1 MSSNSNTKI
10 LSRYWLFQQFG
21 GAKGDTKWTSFV
33 HSGVMFPPLYQPHK
47 IPVIYNGIEVILPP
61 LAEEYATLYARY
73 LDTEYIKSKTFN
85 KNFFKSWKPTL
96 KNLQIP
102 IESLDLCD
110 FSKIAKYLEK
120 EKTNKKAL
128 TSEQKSQTKEVQ
140 DKEEEIYKTAIVDN
154 KPQPVGNYKME
165 PPGIFIGRG
174 CHPKLGTIKTR
185 IEPKDVI
192 LNLSKGAPIPPIP
205 SLYSGINMK
214 WKKIIHDNKAE
225 WLAAWK
231 DTITGKTK
239 YVWLGA
245 KSDFKAK
252 SDEEKFNKARRLVK
266 LIDTIRKTNM
276 ANLESKDL
284 ATAQLATALYFID
297 KLALR
302 VGNEKG
308 EDQADTVGVTSLRY
322 EHVTTKPDFVIK
334 LDFLGK
340 DSVRYVNEV
349 QVEPQVYSNIQRFLN
364 SKSKGDDLFE
374 EIRSADLNE
383 YLKTFDPDL
392 TAKVF
397 RTFNASYVFQQEL
410 DSITSKY
417 KSYDKSDKLNLLLTM
432 FNKANAKVAL
442 LCNHQKNV
450 SKGFE
455 ESVGK
460 INEKIKEYK
469 NQLAELEAL
478 DEPTDSQKKKI
489 KKIKEY
495 IKSQKHKKDLKMEL
509 KNISLGTSKTNYI
522 DPRITVAFL
531 KTHDIPVEKIF
542 SSTLKEK
549 FFWAF
554 DVDSKWNF

>member
-1 MSSNSNTKI
+1 MNPSNTKI
-10 LSRYWLFQQFG
+10 LSRYFLYQQFG
-21 GAKGDTKWTSFV
+21 GAKGEKKWSSFI
-33 HSGVMFPPLYQPHK
+33 HSGVMFPDLYIPHG
-47 IPVIYNGIEVILPP
+47 IPVVYNGIKVSLPP
-61 LAEEYATLYARY
+61 LAEEYATLYAKY
-73 LDTEYIKSKTFN
+73 LNTEYIKSKTFN
-85 KNFFKSWKPTL
+85 KNFFKCWKPTI
-96 KNLQIP
+96 KNLSTP
-102 IESLDLCD
+102 IESLELCD
-110 FSKIAKYLEK
+110 FSLIASYLEK
-120 EKTNKKAL
+120 QKEKKKL
-128 TSEQKSQTKEVQ
+128 ESKSTDIDLQ
-140 DKEEEIYKTAIVDN
+140 EEKFKTAQVDG
-154 KPQPVGNYKME
+154 KPQPVGNYRME

-192 LNLSKGAPIPPIP
+192 LNLSKDAPVPPMPQMYIG
-205 SLYSGINMK
+205 SK
-214 WKKIIHDNKAE
+214 WKKIVHDNKAE

-252 SDEEKFNKARRLVK
+252 SDEEKFNKARKLVK
-266 LIDTIRKTNM
+266 LINKIRQTNT
-276 ANLESKDL
+276 ANLESRDIK
-284 ATAQLATALYFID
+284 TSQLATALYFID

-322 EHVTTKPDFVIK
+322 EHVTAKPPNKIK

-340 DSVRYVNEV
+340 DSVRYVNEIEV
-349 QVEPQVYSNIQRFLN
+349 DPQIYTNIEKFLKG
-364 SKSKGDDLFE
+364 KSKGDDLFE
-374 EIRSADLNE
+374 TITSADLNE
-383 YLKTFDPDL
+383 YLKTFDDDL

-397 RTFNASYVFQQEL
+397 RTFNASYVFEQEL
-410 DSITSKY
+410 HAITAKY
-417 KSYDKSDKLNLLLTM
+417 KSYDKSDKLNMLLTM
-432 FNKANAKVAL
+432 FNKANAKVAM

-455 ESVGK
+455 ESVDK
-460 INEKIKEYK
+460 INDKIKEYK
-469 NQLAELEAL
+469 TKLAELEGVT
-478 DEPTDSQKKKI
+478 EPSDSQKKKI
-489 KKIKEY
+489 KKLKEH
-495 IKSQKHKKDLKMEL
+495 IKSQKHKKDLKLEL

-542 SSTLKEK
+542 STTLKEK

-554 DVDSKWNF
+554 EVNKDWTFSS

>member
-1 MSSNSNTKI
+1 MNNINIKL
-10 LSRYWLFQQFG
+10 LSRYFIYQQFG
-21 GAKGDTKWTSFV
+21 GAKGDKKWSSFI
-33 HSGVMFPPLYQPHK
+33 HSGVMFPDLYVPHG
-47 IPVIYNGIEVILPP
+47 IPVIYNGIEVPLPP

-73 LDTEYIKSKTFN
+73 LNTEYIKSKTFK
-85 KNFFKSWKPTL
+85 KNFFKSWKPTI
-96 KNLQIP
+96 KNLSVP
-102 IESLDLCD
+102 IDNLDLCD
-110 FSKIAKYLEK
+110 FSLIASYLEK
-120 EKTNKKAL
+120 QKEKKKLQAKS
-128 TSEQKSQTKEVQ
+128 TDNSSE
-140 DKEEEIYKTAIVDN
+140 DKFKTAQVDG

-192 LNLSKGAPIPPIP
+192 LNLSKDAPIPPMP
-205 SLYSGINMK
+205 PMYTGSK
-214 WKKIIHDNKAE
+214 WKKIVHDNKAE

-239 YVWLGA
+239 YVWLGV

-252 SDEEKFNKARRLVK
+252 SDEEKFNKARKLVK
-266 LIDTIRKTNM
+266 LINKIRQTNRT
-276 ANLESKDL
+276 NLESQDIRV
-284 ATAQLATALYFID
+284 AQLATALYFID

-322 EHVTTKPDFVIK
+322 EHVTAKPINRIK

-340 DSVRYVNEV
+340 DSVRYVNEIE
-349 QVEPQVYSNIQRFLN
+349 VEPQIYTNIEKFLN
-364 SKSKGDDLFE
+364 GKSKGDDLFE
-374 EIRSADLNE
+374 TITSADLNE
-383 YLKTFDPDL
+383 YLKTFDDDL

-397 RTFNASYVFQQEL
+397 RTFNASYVFEQEL
-410 DSITSKY
+410 KEITAKY

-432 FNKANAKVAL
+432 FNKANAKVAM

-455 ESVGK
+455 ESVDK
-460 INEKIKEYK
+460 INTKIKEYK
-469 NQLAELEAL
+469 TKLEELDRES
-478 DEPTDSQKKKI
+478 EPTDSQKKKI
-489 KKIKEY
+489 KKLKEY
-495 IKSQKHKKDLKMEL
+495 IKSQRHKKDLKLEL

-531 KTHDIPVEKIF
+531 KTHEIPVEKIF
-542 SSTLKEK
+542 STTLKEK

-554 DVDSKWNF
+554 EVNADWKFSL

>member
-1 MSSNSNTKI
+1 MDSNNTTKL

-21 GAKGDTKWTSFV
+21 GAKGDLKWKTFV
-33 HSGVMFPPLYQPHK
+33 HSGVMFPPLYKPHN
-47 IPVIYNGIEVILPP
+47 IPIIYNGVEVALPP

-73 LDTEYIKSKTFN
+73 LNTEYIKSKTFN
-85 KNFFKSWKPTL
+85 KNFFKSWKSTL
-96 KNLQIP
+96 KNLSTP
-102 IESLDLCD
+102 IESLELCN
-110 FSKIAKYLEK
+110 FTAIAKYLEK
-120 EKTNKKAL
+120 LKVSKVLVDSVAKAQ
-128 TSEQKSQTKEVQ
+128 SKQTQ
-140 DKEEEIYKTAIVDN
+140 DQEEEIYKIAFVDD

-174 CHPKLGTIKTR
+174 CHPKLGTIKKR

-192 LNLSKGAPIPPIP
+192 LNLSKGAPTPQ
-205 SLYSGINMK
+205 LQAFYSGTK
-214 WKKIIHDNKAE
+214 WRKIVHDNKAE

-245 KSDFKAK
+245 KSDFKAR
-252 SDEEKFNKARRLVK
+252 SDEEKFNKARKLVK
-266 LIDTIRKTNM
+266 LIDKIRQTNTT
-276 ANLESKDL
+276 NLESKNNY
-284 ATAQLATALYFID
+284 TAQLATALYFID

-322 EHVTTKPDFVIK
+322 EHVICKPDNIIK

-349 QVEPQVYSNIQRFLN
+349 KVDPQIYTNIQKFLTG
-364 SKSKGDDLFE
+364 KSKGDDLFE
-374 EIRSADLNE
+374 LLKSADLNE

-397 RTFNASYVFQQEL
+397 RTFNASFVFQQEL
-410 DSITSKY
+410 NSITTKY
-417 KSYDKSDKLNLLLTM
+417 KSYDKADKLNLLLTM

-460 INEKIKEYK
+460 LNDKIKEYK
-469 NQLAELEAL
+469 SKLAELEAIS
-478 DEPTDSQKKKI
+478 EPTDSQKKKI

-531 KTHDIPVEKIF
+531 KTHEIPVEKIF

-554 DVDSKWNF
+554 DVNPNWQF

>member
-1 MSSNSNTKI
+1 MNPSNTKI
-10 LSRYWLFQQFG
+10 LCRYFLYQQFG
-21 GAKGDTKWTSFV
+21 GAKGDKKWSSFI
-33 HSGVMFPPLYQPHK
+33 HSGVMFPDLYEPHG
-47 IPVIYNGIEVILPP
+47 IPIIYNGIEVKLPP

-73 LDTEYIKSKTFN
+73 LGTEYIKSKTFN
-85 KNFFKSWKPTL
+85 KNFFKCWKPTI
-96 KNLQIP
+96 KNLSVP
-102 IESLDLCD
+102 IENIDLCD
-110 FSKIAKYLEK
+110 FSKISSYLEK
-120 EKTNKKAL
+120 QKEKKKLQAKSTD
-128 TSEQKSQTKEVQ
+128 TSSE
-140 DKEEEIYKTAIVDN
+140 DKFKTALVDG
-154 KPQPVGNYKME
+154 KAQPVGNYKME

-192 LNLSKGAPIPPIP
+192 LNLSKDAPVPPMP
-205 SLYSGINMK
+205 SMYTGSK
-214 WKKIIHDNKAE
+214 WKKIVHDNRAE

-252 SDEEKFNKARRLVK
+252 SDEEKFNKARKLVK
-266 LIDTIRKTNM
+266 LINKIRQTNTI
-276 ANLESKDL
+276 NLQSKD
-284 ATAQLATALYFID
+284 THIAQLATALYFID

-322 EHVTTKPDFVIK
+322 EHVTAKPPNRIK

-340 DSVRYVNEV
+340 DSVRYVNEIEV
-349 QVEPQVYSNIQRFLN
+349 DPQIYENIEIFLKN
-364 SKSKGDDLFE
+364 KSKGDDLFE
-374 EIRSADLNE
+374 TITSADLNE
-383 YLKTFDPDL
+383 YLKTFDDDL

-410 DSITSKY
+410 QAITSKY

-432 FNKANAKVAL
+432 FNKANAKVAM

-455 ESVGK
+455 ESVDK
-460 INEKIKEYK
+460 INTKIKEYK
-469 NQLAELEAL
+469 TKLAELEGVS
-478 DEPTDSQKKKI
+478 EQSDSQKKKI
-489 KKIKEY
+489 KKLKEY
-495 IKSQKHKKDLKMEL
+495 IKSQKHKKDLKLEL

-531 KTHDIPVEKIF
+531 KTHEIPVEKIF
-542 SSTLKEK
+542 STTLKEK

-554 DVDSKWNF
+554 EVNSDWVF

>member
-1 MSSNSNTKI
+1 MNNINIKL
-10 LSRYWLFQQFG
+10 LSRYFIYQQFG
-21 GAKGDTKWTSFV
+21 GAKGDKKWSSFI
-33 HSGVMFPPLYQPHK
+33 HSGVMFPDLYVPHG
-47 IPVIYNGIEVILPP
+47 IPVIYNGIEVPLPP

-73 LDTEYIKSKTFN
+73 LNTEYIKSKTFK
-85 KNFFKSWKPTL
+85 KNFFKSWKPTI
-96 KNLQIP
+96 KNLSVP
-102 IESLDLCD
+102 IDNLDLCD
-110 FSKIAKYLEK
+110 FSLIASYLEK
-120 EKTNKKAL
+120 QKEKKKLQAKS
-128 TSEQKSQTKEVQ
+128 TDNSSE
-140 DKEEEIYKTAIVDN
+140 DKFKTAQVDG

-192 LNLSKGAPIPPIP
+192 LNLSKDAPIPPMP
-205 SLYSGINMK
+205 PMYTGSK
-214 WKKIIHDNKAE
+214 WKKIVHDNKAE

-239 YVWLGA
+239 YVWLGV

-252 SDEEKFNKARRLVK
+252 SDEEKFNKARKLVK
-266 LIDTIRKTNM
+266 LINKIRQTNRT
-276 ANLESKDL
+276 NLESQDIRV
-284 ATAQLATALYFID
+284 AQLATALYFID

-322 EHVTTKPDFVIK
+322 EHVTAKPVNRIK

-340 DSVRYVNEV
+340 DSVRYVNEIE
-349 QVEPQVYSNIQRFLN
+349 VEPQIYTNIEKFLN
-364 SKSKGDDLFE
+364 GKSKGDDLFE
-374 EIRSADLNE
+374 TITSADLNE
-383 YLKTFDPDL
+383 YLKTFDDDL

-397 RTFNASYVFQQEL
+397 RTFNASYVFEQEL
-410 DSITSKY
+410 KEITAKY

-432 FNKANAKVAL
+432 FNKANAKVAM

-455 ESVGK
+455 ESVDK
-460 INEKIKEYK
+460 INTKIKEYK
-469 NQLAELEAL
+469 TKLEELDRES
-478 DEPTDSQKKKI
+478 EPTDSQKKKI
-489 KKIKEY
+489 KKLKEY
-495 IKSQKHKKDLKMEL
+495 IKSQRHKKDLKLEL

-531 KTHDIPVEKIF
+531 KTHEIPVEKIF
-542 SSTLKEK
+542 STTLKEK

-554 DVDSKWNF
+554 EVNADWKFSL

>member
-1 MSSNSNTKI
+1 MEQTNIK
-10 LSRYWLFQQFG
+10 LVCRYWLHQHFG
-21 GAKGDTKWTSFV
+21 GAKGDVKWSTFV
-33 HSGVMFPPLYQPHK
+33 HSGVMFPEPYKPHEIPL
-47 IPVIYNGIEVILPP
+47 IYNGIQVKLPP
-61 LAEEYATLYARY
+61 LAEEYATMYARY
-73 LDTEYIKSKTFN
+73 LDTEYIKSKSFN
-85 KNFFKSWKPTL
+85 KNFFKSWKHTI
-96 KNLQIP
+96 KNLSVP
-102 IESLDLCD
+102 IESLELCD
-110 FSKIAKYLEK
+110 FTLIAKHLEK
-120 EKTNKKAL
+120 LKLAKKDLDSETKTLSK
-128 TSEQKSQTKEVQ
+128 ESQEAQ
-140 DKEEEIYKTAIVDN
+140 EEPFKTALVDN

-205 SLYSGINMK
+205 SFYPGSK
-214 WKKIIHDNKAE
+214 WKKIIHDNKSE

-252 SDEEKFNKARRLVK
+252 SDEEKFNKARKLVK
-266 LIDTIRKTNM
+266 LIDQIRKINI
-276 ANLESKDL
+276 ANLESEN
-284 ATAQLATALYFID
+284 THIAQLATALYFID

-308 EDQADTVGVTSLRY
+308 EDQADTVGVTSLRF
-322 EHVTTKPDFVIK
+322 EHVNCKPNYIIK

-349 QVEPQVYSNIQRFLN
+349 QVDPRVYSNVEKFLA
-364 SKSKGDDLFE
+364 SKSKGDDLFD
-374 EIRSADLNE
+374 EIRSVDLND
-383 YLKTFDPDL
+383 YLKTFDSDL

-410 DSITSKY
+410 QAITSKY
-417 KSYDKSDKLNLLLTM
+417 KSYDKSDKLNLLLGM
-432 FNKANAKVAL
+432 FNKANAKVAM

-455 ESVGK
+455 DSVEK
-460 INEKIKEYK
+460 INVKIKEYK
-469 NQLAELEAL
+469 KKLSELE
-478 DEPTDSQKKKI
+478 DIQEPTDTQKKRA
-489 KKIKEY
+489 KKLKEY

-542 SSTLKEK
+542 STTLKEK

-554 DVDSKWNF
+554 EVGSNWVF

>member
-1 MSSNSNTKI
+1 MNNINIKL
-10 LSRYWLFQQFG
+10 LSRYFIYQQFG
-21 GAKGDTKWTSFV
+21 GAKGDKKWSSFI
-33 HSGVMFPPLYQPHK
+33 HSGVMFPDLYVPHG
-47 IPVIYNGIEVILPP
+47 IPVVYNGIEVPLPP

-73 LDTEYIKSKTFN
+73 LNTEYIKSKTFK
-85 KNFFKSWKPTL
+85 KNFFKSWKPTI
-96 KNLQIP
+96 KNLSVP
-102 IESLDLCD
+102 IDNLDLCD
-110 FSKIAKYLEK
+110 FSLIASYLEK
-120 EKTNKKAL
+120 QKEKKKLQAKS
-128 TSEQKSQTKEVQ
+128 TDNSSE
-140 DKEEEIYKTAIVDN
+140 DKFKTAQVDG

-192 LNLSKGAPIPPIP
+192 LNLSKDAPIPPMP
-205 SLYSGINMK
+205 PMYTGSK
-214 WKKIIHDNKAE
+214 WKKIVHDNKAE

-252 SDEEKFNKARRLVK
+252 SDEEKFNKARKLVK
-266 LIDTIRKTNM
+266 LINKIRQTNRT
-276 ANLESKDL
+276 NLESQDIRV
-284 ATAQLATALYFID
+284 AQLATALYFID

-322 EHVTTKPDFVIK
+322 EHVTAKPVNRIK

-340 DSVRYVNEV
+340 DSVRYVNEIE
-349 QVEPQVYSNIQRFLN
+349 VEPQIYINIEKFLN
-364 SKSKGDDLFE
+364 GKSKGDDLFE
-374 EIRSADLNE
+374 TITSADLNE
-383 YLKTFDPDL
+383 YLKTFDDDL

-397 RTFNASYVFQQEL
+397 RTFNASYVFEQEL
-410 DSITSKY
+410 KEITAKY

-432 FNKANAKVAL
+432 FNKANAKVAM

-455 ESVGK
+455 ESVDK
-460 INEKIKEYK
+460 INTKIKEYK
-469 NQLAELEAL
+469 TKLEELDRES
-478 DEPTDSQKKKI
+478 EPTESQKKKI
-489 KKIKEY
+489 KKLKEY
-495 IKSQKHKKDLKMEL
+495 IKSQRHKKDLKLEL

-531 KTHDIPVEKIF
+531 KTHEIPVEKIF
-542 SSTLKEK
+542 STTLKEK

-554 DVDSKWNF
+554 EVNADWKFSL

>member
-1 MSSNSNTKI
+1 MNNINIKL
-10 LSRYWLFQQFG
+10 LSRYFIYQQFG
-21 GAKGDTKWTSFV
+21 GAKGDKKWSSFI
-33 HSGVMFPPLYQPHK
+33 HSGVMFPDLYVPHG
-47 IPVIYNGIEVILPP
+47 IPVIYNGIEVPLPP

-73 LDTEYIKSKTFN
+73 LNTEYIKSKTFK
-85 KNFFKSWKPTL
+85 KNFFKSWKPTI
-96 KNLQIP
+96 KNLSVP
-102 IESLDLCD
+102 IDNLDLCD
-110 FSKIAKYLEK
+110 FSLIASYLEK
-120 EKTNKKAL
+120 QKEKKKLQAKSTD
-128 TSEQKSQTKEVQ
+128 TSSE
-140 DKEEEIYKTAIVDN
+140 DKFKTAQVDG

-192 LNLSKGAPIPPIP
+192 LNLSKDAPIPPMP
-205 SLYSGINMK
+205 PMYTGSK
-214 WKKIIHDNKAE
+214 WKKIVHDNKAE

-252 SDEEKFNKARRLVK
+252 SDEEKFNKARKLVK
-266 LIDTIRKTNM
+266 LINKIRQTNRT
-276 ANLESKDL
+276 NLESQDIRV
-284 ATAQLATALYFID
+284 AQLATALYFID

-322 EHVTTKPDFVIK
+322 EHVTAKPVNRIK

-340 DSVRYVNEV
+340 DSVRYVNEIE
-349 QVEPQVYSNIQRFLN
+349 VEPQIYTNIEKFLN
-364 SKSKGDDLFE
+364 GKSKGDDLFE
-374 EIRSADLNE
+374 TITSADLNE
-383 YLKTFDPDL
+383 YLKTFDDDL

-397 RTFNASYVFQQEL
+397 RTFNASYVFEQEL
-410 DSITSKY
+410 KEITAKY

-432 FNKANAKVAL
+432 FNKANAKVAM

-455 ESVGK
+455 ESVDK
-460 INEKIKEYK
+460 INTKIKEYK
-469 NQLAELEAL
+469 TKLEELDRES
-478 DEPTDSQKKKI
+478 EPTESQKKKI
-489 KKIKEY
+489 KKLKEY
-495 IKSQKHKKDLKMEL
+495 IKSQRHKKDLKLEL

-531 KTHDIPVEKIF
+531 KTHEIPVEKIF
-542 SSTLKEK
+542 STTLKEK

-554 DVDSKWNF
+554 EVNADWKFSL

>member
-1 MSSNSNTKI
+1 MNNINIKL
-10 LSRYWLFQQFG
+10 LSRYFIYQQFG
-21 GAKGDTKWTSFV
+21 GAKGDKKWSSFI
-33 HSGVMFPPLYQPHK
+33 HSGVMFPDLYVPHG
-47 IPVIYNGIEVILPP
+47 IPVIYNGIEVPLPP

-73 LDTEYIKSKTFN
+73 LNTEYIKSKTFK
-85 KNFFKSWKPTL
+85 KNFFKSWKPTI
-96 KNLQIP
+96 KNLSVP
-102 IESLDLCD
+102 IDNLDLCD
-110 FSKIAKYLEK
+110 FSLIASYLEK
-120 EKTNKKAL
+120 QKEKKKLKAKS
-128 TSEQKSQTKEVQ
+128 TDNSSE
-140 DKEEEIYKTAIVDN
+140 DKFKTAQVDG

-192 LNLSKGAPIPPIP
+192 LNLSKDAPIPPMP
-205 SLYSGINMK
+205 PMYTGSK
-214 WKKIIHDNKAE
+214 WKKIVHDNKAE

-239 YVWLGA
+239 YVWLGV

-252 SDEEKFNKARRLVK
+252 SDEEKFNKARKLVK
-266 LIDTIRKTNM
+266 LINKIRQTNRT
-276 ANLESKDL
+276 NLESQDIRV
-284 ATAQLATALYFID
+284 AQLATALYFID

-322 EHVTTKPDFVIK
+322 EHVTAKPVNRIK

-340 DSVRYVNEV
+340 DSVRYVNEIE
-349 QVEPQVYSNIQRFLN
+349 VEPQIYTNIEKFLN
-364 SKSKGDDLFE
+364 GKSKGDDLFE
-374 EIRSADLNE
+374 TITSADLNE
-383 YLKTFDPDL
+383 YLKTFDDDL

-397 RTFNASYVFQQEL
+397 RTFNASYVFEQEL
-410 DSITSKY
+410 KEITAKY

-432 FNKANAKVAL
+432 FNKANAKVAM

-455 ESVGK
+455 ESVDK
-460 INEKIKEYK
+460 INTKIKEYK
-469 NQLAELEAL
+469 TKLEELDRES
-478 DEPTDSQKKKI
+478 EPTDSQKKKI
-489 KKIKEY
+489 KKLKEY
-495 IKSQKHKKDLKMEL
+495 IKSQRHKKDLKLEL

-531 KTHDIPVEKIF
+531 KTHEIPVEKIF
-542 SSTLKEK
+542 STTLKEK

-554 DVDSKWNF
+554 EVNADWKFSL

>member
-1 MSSNSNTKI
+1 MNPSNTK
-10 LSRYWLFQQFG
+10 LLCRYFLYQQFG
-21 GAKGDTKWTSFV
+21 GAKGEKKWSSFI
-33 HSGVMFPPLYQPHK
+33 HSGVMFPDLYEPHG
-47 IPVIYNGIEVILPP
+47 IPVVYNGIEVSLPP

-73 LDTEYIKSKTFN
+73 LNTEYIKSKTFN
-85 KNFFKSWKPTL
+85 KNFFKSWKPTI
-96 KNLQIP
+96 KNLSVP
-102 IESLDLCD
+102 IENIDLCD
-110 FSKIAKYLEK
+110 FSRIATFLEK
-120 EKTNKKAL
+120 QKEKKKL
-128 TSEQKSQTKEVQ
+128 NKSQEKDSTLD
-140 DKEEEIYKTAIVDN
+140 DKFKTAQVDG
-154 KPQPVGNYKME
+154 KPQPVGNYRME

-192 LNLSKGAPIPPIP
+192 LNLSKDAPVPPMP
-205 SLYSGINMK
+205 PMYTGSK
-214 WKKIIHDNKAE
+214 WKKIVHDNKAE

-252 SDEEKFNKARRLVK
+252 SDEEKFDKARKLVK
-266 LIDTIRKTNM
+266 LINKIRQTNTL
-276 ANLESKDL
+276 NLQSSDL
-284 ATAQLATALYFID
+284 HTAQLATSLYFID

-322 EHVTTKPDFVIK
+322 EHVTAKPPNKIK

-340 DSVRYVNEV
+340 DSVRYVNEIEV
-349 QVEPQVYSNIQRFLN
+349 DPQIYTNIEKFLN
-364 SKSKGDDLFE
+364 GKSKGDDLFE
-374 EIRSADLNE
+374 TITSADLNE
-383 YLKTFDPDL
+383 YLKTFDDDL

-397 RTFNASYVFQQEL
+397 RTFNASYVFEQEL
-410 DSITSKY
+410 KAITAKY

-432 FNKANAKVAL
+432 FNKANAKVAM

-455 ESVGK
+455 ESVDK
-460 INEKIKEYK
+460 INIKIKEYK
-469 NQLAELEAL
+469 TNLSELEGVS
-478 DEPTDSQKKKI
+478 DPTESQKKKI

-495 IKSQKHKKDLKMEL
+495 IKSQKHKKDLKLEL

-531 KTHDIPVEKIF
+531 KTHEIPVEKIF
-542 SSTLKEK
+542 STTLKEK

-554 DVDSKWNF
+554 EVNADWVF